1 MSDWRTAFRNRDWI
15 AVENMWQWLELSE
28 QRALLA
34 ALQEQVPKIIIEN
47 GTERYRRHVT
57 VREASEE
64 WKGAAK
70 ILQDGELEA
79 WIEGNPPDAVS
90 VWRDIR
96 IEIEKDLRTLSTAP
110 EVTRGAPELSRRRH
124 AEEALEYLQNID
136 VSQSWMDQELDNE
149 DDREWL
155 NTVIAAAASDAFLAG
170 RHAQIAVNK
179 HIETA
184 AVRGEK
190 NAGGSKNGAHVTNK
204 PRVLRTSKIIARMDQ
219 LIPLMSI
226 DCAAAQSTAE
236 GFGTSPE
243 GNRQAWTRHKKKQRI
258 AAQKTDS

>member
-1 MSDWRTAFRNRDWI
+1 MSDWRTAFRDRDWI
-15 AVENMWQWLELSE
+15 AVENMWRWLDLSE

-57 VREASEE
+57 VREAPEE

-79 WIEGNPPDAVS
+79 TIEGDPPNEVS

-124 AEEALEYLQNID
+124 AEDALEYLHNID
-136 VSQSWMDQELDNE
+136 KHQSLMRQEMRDKHNSPWLDA
-149 DDREWL
+149 
-155 NTVIAAAASDAFLAG
+155 VIAGTAADAFLAG
-170 RHAQIAVNK
+170 RHAQIALNK

-184 AVRGEK
+184 AMRGEK
-190 NAGGSKNGAHVTNK
+190 SAAGSLNGAHETNK
-204 PRVLRTSKIIARMDQ
+204 Q
-219 LIPLMSI
+219 HIPLREARITRMKELLLKFTSVRR
-226 DCAAAQSTAE
+226 AAKQCSAE
-236 GFGTSPE
+236 GL
-243 GNRQAWTRHKKKQRI
+243 GNFEAIRKQWYDHKESCE
-258 AAQKTDS
+258 T